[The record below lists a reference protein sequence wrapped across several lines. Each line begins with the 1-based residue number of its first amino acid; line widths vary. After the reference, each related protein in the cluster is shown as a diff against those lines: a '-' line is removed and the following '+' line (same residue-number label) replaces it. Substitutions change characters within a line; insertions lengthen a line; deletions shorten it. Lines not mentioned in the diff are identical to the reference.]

1 MKNINI
7 AVAVSALVASGAV
20 YSADSIQ
27 AQIDNQRSQ
36 YVQSVAINT
45 VVSNTNQEGV
55 NVINSI
61 QARIDSERS
70 KYVARTAVTTE
81 VPNPKQKTVNVV
93 NSIQDYINIQKG

>member
-7 AVAVSALVASGAV
+7 AFAVSALVASGAV
-20 YSADSIQ
+20 YSAESVQ

-61 QARIDSERS
+61 QARIVKEAAYSLKLLKKS
-70 KYVARTAVTTE
+70 LSPQAMPCNGLIKV
-81 VPNPKQKTVNVV
+81 
-93 NSIQDYINIQKG
+93 